1 MSGRSPTT
9 FTTNPPHLKEALAA
23 LISSTRS
30 KQRPLPLT
38 KISKWLS
45 VAFSKLGSYRA
56 ISERV
61 AISPKMLAQFA
72 SVDRLTK
79 HVRRLFEARILDSV
93 DAAVHLAM
101 LAPQDQEAVA
111 QALAKKVIDTKDVR
125 AVIQLR
131 QVRKSEKINK
141 LITRIQKTKTQRHY
155 VLEFVARET
164 KDRRR
169 LLALFAKYL
178 SPSEIISIDLDGS
191 VGRLVVSAQ
200 GKRQLEEVAKKLRV
214 PFKSVIQKVLSESV
228 WQK

>member
-1 MSGRSPTT
+1 
-9 FTTNPPHLKEALAA
+9 
-23 LISSTRS
+23 
-30 KQRPLPLT
+30 
-38 KISKWLS
+38 